1 VEGSMKNQNI
11 VMVGLIMST
20 IVFASGV
27 RADPLKDPMPWLVPQ
42 IYSAT
47 VGPIGGGY
55 TPTDFAIAR
64 GDIRSVSKIRILQD
78 VLKKSGVDTTKILQI
93 FR

>member
-1 VEGSMKNQNI
+1 MKKWNI
-11 VMVGLIMST
+11 ILVGLT
-20 IVFASGV
+20 LAIVFASGV

-64 GDIRSVSKIRILQD
+64 GDIRSVSKIRIVQD
-78 VLKKSGVDTTKILQI
+78 VLKKSALDTTKILRW

>member
-1 VEGSMKNQNI
+1 MKKWNI
-11 VMVGLIMST
+11 ILVGLT
-20 IVFASGV
+20 LAIVFASGV

-64 GDIRSVSKIRILQD
+64 GDIKSVPKIRIIQD
-78 VLKKSGVDTTKILQI
+78 VLKKSGVDITHPLRL

>member
-1 VEGSMKNQNI
+1 MKNQNI

-27 RADPLKDPMPWLVPQ
+27 RADPLKNPMPWLVPQ

-47 VGPIGGGY
+47 MGPIGGGY

-64 GDIRSVSKIRILQD
+64 GDIRSVPKIRIAQD
-78 VLKKSGVDTTKILQI
+78 VLKKSGVDTTKILRW
-93 FR
+93 FK

>member
-1 VEGSMKNQNI
+1 MERIMKKWNI
-11 VMVGLIMST
+11 ILVGLT
-20 IVFASGV
+20 LAIVFASGV
-27 RADPLKDPMPWLVPQ
+27 RADPLKNPMPWLVPQ

-64 GDIRSVSKIRILQD
+64 GDIRSVSKIRIVQD
-78 VLKKSGVDTTKILQI
+78 VLKKSGVDTTKILRW

>member
-1 VEGSMKNQNI
+1 MKKWNI
-11 VMVGLIMST
+11 ILVGLT
-20 IVFASGV
+20 LAIVFASGV
-27 RADPLKDPMPWLVPQ
+27 RADPLKNPMPWLVPQ

-64 GDIRSVSKIRILQD
+64 GDIRSVPKIRILQD

>member
-1 VEGSMKNQNI
+1 MKKWNI
-11 VMVGLIMST
+11 ILVGLT
-20 IVFASGV
+20 LAIVFASGV
-27 RADPLKDPMPWLVPQ
+27 RADPLKNPMPWLVPQ

-64 GDIRSVSKIRILQD
+64 GDIKSVPKIRIIQD
-78 VLKKSGVDTTKILQI
+78 VLKKSGVYITHPLRL

>member
-1 VEGSMKNQNI
+1 MKKWNI
-11 VMVGLIMST
+11 ILVGLT
-20 IVFASGV
+20 LAIVFASGV
-27 RADPLKDPMPWLVPQ
+27 RADPLKNPMPWLVPQ

-64 GDIRSVSKIRILQD
+64 GDIRSVSKIRIVQD
-78 VLKKSGVDTTKILQI
+78 VLKKSGVDTSKILRW

>member
-1 VEGSMKNQNI
+1 MERIMKKWNI
-11 VMVGLIMST
+11 ILVGLT
-20 IVFASGV
+20 LAIVFASGV

-64 GDIRSVSKIRILQD
+64 GDIRSVSKIRIVQD
-78 VLKKSGVDTTKILQI
+78 VLKKSGVDTTKILRW

>member
-1 VEGSMKNQNI
+1 MKKWNI
-11 VMVGLIMST
+11 ILVGLTLT
-20 IVFASGV
+20 IVFASSV
-27 RADPLKDPMPWLVPQ
+27 RADPLKNPMPWLVPQ

-64 GDIRSVSKIRILQD
+64 GYINSVSKIRILQD
-78 VLKKSGVDTTKILQI
+78 VLKKSGVDTTKILRW
-93 FR
+93 FK

>member
-1 VEGSMKNQNI
+1 MKKWNI
-11 VMVGLIMST
+11 ILVGLTLT
-20 IVFASGV
+20 IVFAPDV
-27 RADPLKDPMPWLVPQ
+27 RADPLKNPMPWLVPQ

-64 GDIRSVSKIRILQD
+64 GDIRSVSKIRIVQD
-78 VLKKSGVDTTKILQI
+78 VLKKSGVDTTKILQM

>member
-1 VEGSMKNQNI
+1 MEAIMKKWNI
-11 VMVGLIMST
+11 ILVGLTLT

-78 VLKKSGVDTTKILQI
+78 VLKKSGVDTTKILQM

>member
-1 VEGSMKNQNI
+1 MKKWNI
-11 VMVGLIMST
+11 ILVGLT
-20 IVFASGV
+20 LAIVFASGV
-27 RADPLKDPMPWLVPQ
+27 RADPLKNPMPWLVPQ

-64 GDIRSVSKIRILQD
+64 GDIRSVSKIRIVQD
-78 VLKKSGVDTTKILQI
+78 VLKKSGVDTTKILRW

>member
-1 VEGSMKNQNI
+1 MKHQKTI
-11 VMVGLIMST
+11 LVGLAIAAL
-20 IVFASGV
+20 VFAPDA
-27 RADPLKDPMPWLVPQ
+27 RANPLKDPMPWLVPQ

-78 VLKKSGVDTTKILQI
+78 VLKKSGVDTTKILQM

>member
-1 VEGSMKNQNI
+1 MKKWNI
-11 VMVGLIMST
+11 ILVGLTLT

-27 RADPLKDPMPWLVPQ
+27 RADPLKNPMPWLVPQ

-78 VLKKSGVDTTKILQI
+78 VLKKSGVDTTKILQM
-93 FR
+93 FS

>member
-1 VEGSMKNQNI
+1 MKNQNI

-27 RADPLKDPMPWLVPQ
+27 RADPLKNPMPWLVPQ

-47 VGPIGGGY
+47 MGPIGGGY

-64 GDIRSVSKIRILQD
+64 GDIRSVPKIRIAQD
-78 VLKKSGVDTTKILQI
+78 VLKKSGVDTTKILRW

>member
-1 VEGSMKNQNI
+1 
-11 VMVGLIMST
+11 MVGLIMST

-27 RADPLKDPMPWLVPQ
+27 RADPLKNPMPWLVPQ

-47 VGPIGGGY
+47 MGPIGGGY

-64 GDIRSVSKIRILQD
+64 GDIRSVPKIRIAQD
-78 VLKKSGVDTTKILQI
+78 VLKKSGVDTTKILRW

>member
-1 VEGSMKNQNI
+1 
-11 VMVGLIMST
+11 
-20 IVFASGV
+20 VFAPDV
-27 RADPLKDPMPWLVPQ
+27 RADPLKNPMPWLVPQ

-78 VLKKSGVDTTKILQI
+78 VLKKSGVDITHPLRL

>member
-1 VEGSMKNQNI
+1 MKKWNI
-11 VMVGLIMST
+11 IMVGLVLT
-20 IVFASGV
+20 AVFISSV

-78 VLKKSGVDTTKILQI
+78 VLKKSGVDTPKILRW

>member
-1 VEGSMKNQNI
+1 MERIMKKWNI
-11 VMVGLIMST
+11 ILVGLT
-20 IVFASGV
+20 LAIVFASGV
-27 RADPLKDPMPWLVPQ
+27 RADPLKNPMPWLVPQ

-64 GDIRSVSKIRILQD
+64 GDIKSVPKIRIVQD
-78 VLKKSGVDTTKILQI
+78 VLRKAGVDTTKILRW

>member
-1 VEGSMKNQNI
+1 MKKWNI
-11 VMVGLIMST
+11 ILVGLTLT

-27 RADPLKDPMPWLVPQ
+27 RADPLKNPMPWLVPQ

-64 GDIRSVSKIRILQD
+64 GDIKSVSNTRITKDL
-78 VLKKSGVDTTKILQI
+78 LKKSGVDLPNLLNTILI
-93 FR
+93 WSK

>member
-1 VEGSMKNQNI
+1 MKKWNI
-11 VMVGLIMST
+11 ILVGLT
-20 IVFASGV
+20 LAIVFAPDG
-27 RADPLKDPMPWLVPQ
+27 RADPLKNPMPWLVPQ

-64 GDIRSVSKIRILQD
+64 GDIRSVSKIRIVQD
-78 VLKKSGVDTTKILQI
+78 VLKKSGVDTTKILRW

>member
-1 VEGSMKNQNI
+1 MKHQKTI
-11 VMVGLIMST
+11 LVGLAIAAL
-20 IVFASGV
+20 VFAPDV
-27 RADPLKDPMPWLVPQ
+27 RANPLKDPMPWLVPQ

-78 VLKKSGVDTTKILQI
+78 VLKKSGVDTTKILQM

>member
-1 VEGSMKNQNI
+1 MKKWNI
-11 VMVGLIMST
+11 ILVGLT
-20 IVFASGV
+20 LAIVFASSV

-64 GDIRSVSKIRILQD
+64 GDIRSVSKIRIVQD
-78 VLKKSGVDTTKILQI
+78 VLKKSGVDTTKILRW

>member
-1 VEGSMKNQNI
+1 MKKWNI
-11 VMVGLIMST
+11 ILVGLTLT
-20 IVFASGV
+20 IVFAPDV

-64 GDIRSVSKIRILQD
+64 GDIKSVSKIRIVQD
-78 VLKKSGVDTTKILQI
+78 VLKKSGVDTTKILQM

>member
-1 VEGSMKNQNI
+1 MKKWNI
-11 VMVGLIMST
+11 ILVGLTLT
-20 IVFASGV
+20 IVFAPDV
-27 RADPLKDPMPWLVPQ
+27 RADPLKNPMPWLVPQ

-47 VGPIGGGY
+47 VGPIGGY

-64 GDIRSVSKIRILQD
+64 GDIRSVSKIRIVQD
-78 VLKKSGVDTTKILQI
+78 VLKKSGVDTTKILQM

>member
-1 VEGSMKNQNI
+1 MKKWNI
-11 VMVGLIMST
+11 ILVGLTLT
-20 IVFASGV
+20 IVFAPDV
-27 RADPLKDPMPWLVPQ
+27 RADPLKNPMPWLVPQ

-64 GDIRSVSKIRILQD
+64 GDIRSVPKIRIVQD
-78 VLKKSGVDTTKILQI
+78 VLKKSGVDTTKILQM

>member
-1 VEGSMKNQNI
+1 MKKWNI
-11 VMVGLIMST
+11 ILVGLT
-20 IVFASGV
+20 LAIVFASGV
-27 RADPLKDPMPWLVPQ
+27 RADPLKNPMPWLVPQ

-64 GDIRSVSKIRILQD
+64 GDIKSVPKIRIIQD
-78 VLKKSGVDTTKILQI
+78 VLKKSGVDITHPLRL

>member
-1 VEGSMKNQNI
+1 MKKWNI
-11 VMVGLIMST
+11 ILVGLT
-20 IVFASGV
+20 LAIVFASGV
-27 RADPLKDPMPWLVPQ
+27 RADPLKNPMPWLVPQ

-64 GDIRSVSKIRILQD
+64 GDIRSVSKIRSVQD
-78 VLKKSGVDTTKILQI
+78 VLKKSGVDTTKILRW

>member
-1 VEGSMKNQNI
+1 MKKWNI
-11 VMVGLIMST
+11 ILVGLT
-20 IVFASGV
+20 LAIVFAPDV

-64 GDIRSVSKIRILQD
+64 GDINSVSKIRILQD
-78 VLKKSGVDTTKILQI
+78 VLKKSGVDTTKILQM

>member
-1 VEGSMKNQNI
+1 MKNQNI

-27 RADPLKDPMPWLVPQ
+27 RADPLKNPMPWLVPQ

-47 VGPIGGGY
+47 MGPIGGGY
-55 TPTDFAIAR
+55 TPTDFAISR
-64 GDIRSVSKIRILQD
+64 GDIRSVPKIRIVQD
-78 VLKKSGVDTTKILQI
+78 VLKKSGVDTTKILRW

>member
-1 VEGSMKNQNI
+1 MEGTMKHQKTI
-11 VMVGLIMST
+11 LVGLAIAAL
-20 IVFASGV
+20 VFAPDA
-27 RADPLKDPMPWLVPQ
+27 RANPLKDPMPWLVPQ

-78 VLKKSGVDTTKILQI
+78 VLKKSGVDTTKILQM

>member
-1 VEGSMKNQNI
+1 MKNQNI
-11 VMVGLIMST
+11 VMVGLIMTT

-27 RADPLKDPMPWLVPQ
+27 RADPLKNPMPWLVPQ

-47 VGPIGGGY
+47 MGPIGGGY

-64 GDIRSVSKIRILQD
+64 GDIRSVPKIRIVQD
-78 VLKKSGVDTTKILQI
+78 VLKKSGVDTTKILRW
-93 FR
+93 FK

>member
-1 VEGSMKNQNI
+1 MKKWNI
-11 VMVGLIMST
+11 ILVGLTLT
-20 IVFASGV
+20 IVFAPDV
-27 RADPLKDPMPWLVPQ
+27 RADPLKNPMPWLVPQ

-64 GDIRSVSKIRILQD
+64 GDINSVSRKIRAFATPFNAQPPAIA
-78 VLKKSGVDTTKILQI
+78 S
-93 FR
+93 

>member
-1 VEGSMKNQNI
+1 MKKWNI
-11 VMVGLIMST
+11 ILVGLTLT
-20 IVFASGV
+20 IVFAPDV
-27 RADPLKDPMPWLVPQ
+27 RADPLKNPMPWLVPQ

-64 GDIRSVSKIRILQD
+64 GDIKSVSKIRIVQD
-78 VLKKSGVDTTKILQI
+78 VLKKSGVDTTKILQM

>member
-1 VEGSMKNQNI
+1 MKKWNI
-11 VMVGLIMST
+11 ILVGLT
-20 IVFASGV
+20 LAIVFASGV
-27 RADPLKDPMPWLVPQ
+27 RADPLKNPMPWLVPQ

-47 VGPIGGGY
+47 VGTIGGGY

-64 GDIRSVSKIRILQD
+64 GDIKSVPKIRIVQD
-78 VLKKSGVDTTKILQI
+78 VLKKSGVDTTKILRW

>member
-1 VEGSMKNQNI
+1 MKKWNI
-11 VMVGLIMST
+11 ILVGLTLT
-20 IVFASGV
+20 IVFAPDV

-64 GDIRSVSKIRILQD
+64 GDIKSVPKIRIVQD
-78 VLKKSGVDTTKILQI
+78 VLKKSGVDTTKILQM

>member
-1 VEGSMKNQNI
+1 MKKWNI
-11 VMVGLIMST
+11 ILVGLT
-20 IVFASGV
+20 LAIVFASGV
-27 RADPLKDPMPWLVPQ
+27 RADPLKNPMPWLVPQ

-64 GDIRSVSKIRILQD
+64 GDIRSVSKIRIVQD
-78 VLKKSGVDTTKILQI
+78 VLKKSGVDTTKILQM

>member
-1 VEGSMKNQNI
+1 MKNQNI

-27 RADPLKDPMPWLVPQ
+27 RADPLKNPMPWLVPQ

-47 VGPIGGGY
+47 MGPIGGGY

-64 GDIRSVSKIRILQD
+64 GDIRSVPKIRIAQD
-78 VLKKSGVDTTKILQI
+78 VLKKSGVDTTKILQW
-93 FR
+93 FK